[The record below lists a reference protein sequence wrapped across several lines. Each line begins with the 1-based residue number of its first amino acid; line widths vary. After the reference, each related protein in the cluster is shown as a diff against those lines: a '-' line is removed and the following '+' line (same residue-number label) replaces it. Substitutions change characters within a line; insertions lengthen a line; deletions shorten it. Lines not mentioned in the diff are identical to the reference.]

1 VTLEAIS
8 QIKKPVLWFWPNV
21 DAGAD
26 GTSKGIRVFRETKDF
41 PNFHFFKN
49 MEPKDF
55 ITLLNNA
62 LCLIGNSSVGI
73 RECAFLG
80 VPVVNIGSRQAG
92 RERGVN
98 VIDCDYSTIEI
109 TQAVQNQISRAR
121 YPSDNIYGNGK
132 SGEKIAQILAEI
144 PLQFDKKITF

>member
-1 VTLEAIS
+1 
-8 QIKKPVLWFWPNV
+8 
-21 DAGAD
+21 
-26 GTSKGIRVFRETKDF
+26 
-41 PNFHFFKN
+41 